1 MFAAASTS
9 PLVSL
14 FSSSSSE
21 PLALFS
27 VNTDPNLP
35 SDSFAHLLDDATS
48 QPAPP
53 ESVSLIS
60 PHPLDSER
68 GKGRELTQTVLHLQS
83 PTLRTT
89 YIRCP
94 PEREDVADLGLGLPQ
109 LHLQVRNLGREWSFE
124 VGVVD
129 VMGRRGTIRCS
140 TFQKRPC
147 LKHGASRY
155 PLLHLPLSFPKASS
169 TPLTTWTTVS
179 IHLPSLMAHFSS
191 PAFEE
196 TEEGYSDGRLA
207 LPRGRYSHSSYIKV
221 YATCR
226 LRRIWF
232 SQGAGS
238 AAAEKPW
245 ELQLYSED

>member
-1 MFAAASTS
+1 MFASASTS

-27 VNTDPNLP
+27 VHTDISLP

-48 QPAPP
+48 EPAPP
-53 ESVSLIS
+53 DPASAIS

-68 GKGRELTQTVLHLQS
+68 GNGRELTQTVLHLQS

-94 PEREDVADLGLGLPQ
+94 PQQGRERDLELGLPW

-129 VMGRRGTIRCS
+129 VMGKNGTIRCS
-140 TFQKRPC
+140 TFQRHPSMKRT
-147 LKHGASRY
+147 KSRP
-155 PLLHLPLSFPKASS
+155 PLLHLPLSFPTASS
-169 TPLTTWTTVS
+169 TPLTTWATVS
-179 IHLPSLMAHFSS
+179 LHLPSLMPHFSS

-196 TEEGYSDGRLA
+196 AREDYGDDRPDS
-207 LPRGRYSHSSYIKV
+207 PRGRYSHSSFVKV

-232 SQGAGS
+232 SQQPIANG
-238 AAAEKPW
+238 AEKPW
-245 ELQLYSED
+245 ELQLYAES